1 MVSEIDREIEKIKR
15 IGRSAFTYNESR
27 FDELTEEV
35 LEKLYGSLELIS
47 TQDVVGK
54 LGSPVIR
61 KESGAGRKGL
71 EELLGIIKP
80 DFEQLTG
87 VVEDLF
93 CNEEKVYEY
102 IRAMLDQF
110 FLTLKLDRDRFP
122 TLETSQSS
130 FVLCTKRFY
139 DRYRDDLFEGFAHI
153 ETENP
158 YNVIVTRHEEGFPFI
173 AVSYFHRINEQ
184 FKEHRTHGKSGLG
197 HILKDLDTKLPLLDA

>member
-1 MVSEIDREIEKIKR
+1 
-15 IGRSAFTYNESR
+15 
-27 FDELTEEV
+27 
-35 LEKLYGSLELIS
+35 
-47 TQDVVGK
+47 
-54 LGSPVIR
+54 
-61 KESGAGRKGL
+61 
-71 EELLGIIKP
+71 
-80 DFEQLTG
+80 
-87 VVEDLF
+87 
-93 CNEEKVYEY
+93 
-102 IRAMLDQF
+102 MLDQF